1 MQIAFAVGRRR
12 AVLMRGECPIRGKC
26 IAKRC
31 LPWIAKQYDDYPGEC
46 ILNRL
51 IRLIQ
56 IGRL

>member
-1 MQIAFAVGRRR
+1 
-12 AVLMRGECPIRGKC
+12 MRGECPIRGKC